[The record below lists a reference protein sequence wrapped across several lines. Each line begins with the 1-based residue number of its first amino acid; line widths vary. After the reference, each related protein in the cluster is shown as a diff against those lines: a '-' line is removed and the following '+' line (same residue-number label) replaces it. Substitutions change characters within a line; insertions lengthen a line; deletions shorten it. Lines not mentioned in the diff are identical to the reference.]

1 MVYYKSVFER
11 KKISFCRFYGIS
23 SKKIFYASK
32 HEIKSYQHP
41 FLLKDEPQKKY
52 LYNKKLLFNNVSI
65 FRSPIS

>member
-1 MVYYKSVFER
+1 MVYYKSAFER

-41 FLLKDEPQKKY
+41 FLLKDEPLKNICITKNY
-52 LYNKKLLFNNVSI
+52 YSTM
-65 FRSPIS
+65 

>member
-11 KKISFCRFYGIS
+11 KKISFGRFYGIS

-41 FLLKDEPQKKY
+41 FLLKDEPLK
-52 LYNKKLLFNNVSI
+52 I
-65 FRSPIS
+65 FV

>member
-41 FLLKDEPQKKY
+41 FLLKDEPLK
-52 LYNKKLLFNNVSI
+52 I
-65 FRSPIS
+65 FV